1 MNIRKFL
8 CYIYRISLTFPSWI
22 QKIKV
27 GGIIRKT
34 TAIIYEKYII
44 FNYPH
49 STPIPKTKSEVI
61 ISLTSF
67 PKRIQ
72 TLWMVIECLMRQTI
86 APKKIILWLSELQFP
101 DKQKLPSKLLEQQE
115 RGLEIR
121 FVPED
126 LRSHKKYYYT
136 FLEYPD
142 SPVLLA
148 DDDILYS
155 PNLIEEL
162 LKDFGPGTVH
172 CGYGSYIT
180 RNQDGSV
187 KPYNEWRRIAT
198 KDNQNDFFFGSGGG
212 TLLLPS
218 SLSDYKCRKDL
229 FTNLCPIADDIWLN
243 AMARINKLSITKV
256 RTEPIIPVKIKDNET
271 LADSNL
277 SKEAKINNDI
287 QIENVNRYYLDITGE
302 KIF

>member
-1 MNIRKFL
+1 M
-8 CYIYRISLTFPSWI
+8 PSWM

-44 FNYPH
+44 FNYSH
-49 STPIPKTKSEVI
+49 SAPITKTKSDVI
-61 ISLTSF
+61 VSLTSF

-72 TLWMVIECLMRQTI
+72 TLWMVIECLMRQTV

-101 DKQKLPSKLLEQQE
+101 DKEKLPMKLLEQQE

-136 FLEYPD
+136 FLEYPN

-155 PNLIEEL
+155 PTLIEEL
-162 LKDFGPGTVH
+162 LKDFTPGKVH

-180 RNQDGSV
+180 RHHDGSV
-187 KPYNEWRRIAT
+187 RPYNEWSR
-198 KDNQNDFFFGSGGG
+198 KPDKENLNDFFFGSGGG
-212 TLLLPS
+212 TLMVPS
-218 SLSDYKCRKDL
+218 SLYDDRCKKKL
-229 FTNLCPIADDIWLN
+229 FTKLCPIADDIWLN
-243 AMARINKLSITKV
+243 AMARINKLPITKV
-256 RTEPIIPVKIKDNET
+256 RTEPVISVRITHNET

-277 SKEAKINNDI
+277 SKESKINNDS
-287 QIENVNRYYLDITGE
+287 QIEKVNRYYFNMLGKDL
-302 KIF
+302 F